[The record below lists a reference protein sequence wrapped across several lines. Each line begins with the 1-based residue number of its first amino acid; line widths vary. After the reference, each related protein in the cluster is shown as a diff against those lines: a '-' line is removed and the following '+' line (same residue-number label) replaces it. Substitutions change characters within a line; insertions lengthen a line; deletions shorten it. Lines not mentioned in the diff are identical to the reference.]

1 MGGHGWGWLS
11 KLGISY
17 PVSVSFAG
25 CNPTACADGKSGE
38 GNRTVLSGLWVSAPP
53 RRGWDGES
61 RAGLGCKG
69 GEAPTHPLRGAGGLA
84 GGFAW
89 GSTAGAFGARCAGA
103 GVWQNLS
110 WTKGID
116 SGGDA
121 HRVGLGTGCWAGQCR
136 ACRVS
141 AEPWVSGWFAPAE
154 LCSAQF
160 FRLSWPRSLLRAGTM
175 SDRGTRSGVAGAA
188 GPASCSHALPSCLLQ
203 GGESCS
209 GLLVWVMV
217 CLGPKWLEVRGAT
230 VNPGSCGAQPFSAVS
245 LPGAALA

>member
-1 MGGHGWGWLS
+1 MGGHGWGRLS

-61 RAGLGCKG
+61 LAGLGCKG
-69 GEAPTHPLRGAGGLA
+69 GEAPMHPLRGAGGLA
-84 GGFAW
+84 GGFTW
-89 GSTAGAFGARCAGA
+89 GSVAGAFGARCAGA

-121 HRVGLGTGCWAGQCR
+121 HRVGLGTEAAELG
-136 ACRVS
+136 S
-141 AEPWVSGWFAPAE
+141 AERVGC
-154 LCSAQF
+154 LQ
-160 FRLSWPRSLLRAGTM
+160 SLG
-175 SDRGTRSGVAGAA
+175 SAA
-188 GPASCSHALPSCLLQ
+188 GLLLLSFAAPSSSGFPGQ
-203 GGESCS
+203 GHFS
-209 GLLVWVMV
+209 V
-217 CLGPKWLEVRGAT
+217 LGP
-230 VNPGSCGAQPFSAVS
+230 
-245 LPGAALA
+245 